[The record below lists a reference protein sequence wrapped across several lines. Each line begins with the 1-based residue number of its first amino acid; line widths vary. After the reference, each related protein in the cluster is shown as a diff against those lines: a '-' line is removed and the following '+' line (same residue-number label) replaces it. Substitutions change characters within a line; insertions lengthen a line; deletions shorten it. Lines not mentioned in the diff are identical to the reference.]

1 MYTGIKL
8 AMQNQKKQH
17 EPKIDPHDYD
27 SKDNRPLHQ
36 EWATGPTGLLHA
48 RYTHIYMKICIY
60 IYTSICICLFQ
71 YIYVHICIN
80 ILFKNG

>member
-48 RYTHIYMKICIY
+48 RYTLKIKMYIHTYIYMCVYTYMIVYEY
-60 IYTSICICLFQ
+60 IYLHM
-71 YIYVHICIN
+71 HI
-80 ILFKNG
+80 